1 MNIAVVG
8 GGASGMMA
16 AIAAA
21 GKGARVFL
29 YEQKERV
36 GKKILATGN
45 GKCNFSNRQLS
56 ASCYYGED
64 TEKIKKVLARFDTDC
79 AVSFFEEAGM
89 CIKDKNGYLYPLS
102 EQASTVL
109 DILRLQL
116 LKYRVTVLTEEK
128 VTGLTVE
135 EKRNGIYVHTKNKRI
150 FYDKVILACGGK
162 AAPKTGSDGNG
173 YLLAKSKGHSLISRC
188 LHWCSLFVWKI

>member
-16 AIAAA
+16 AITAA
-21 GKGARVFL
+21 KEGARVFL

-36 GKKILATGN
+36 GKKILSTGN

-56 ASCYYGED
+56 ASCYYGEN
-64 TEKIKKVLARFDTDC
+64 TEKIKKVLACFDTDS

-89 CIKDKNGYLYPLS
+89 CVKDKNGYLYPLS

-109 DILRLQL
+109 DILRMQL
-116 LKYRVTVLTEEK
+116 EKYQVTVLTEEK
-128 VTGLTVE
+128 VIKLSRMKRKTVSMYI
-135 EKRNGIYVHTKNKRI
+135 RRI
-150 FYDKVILACGGK
+150 IGFFIIK
-162 AAPKTGSDGNG
+162 
-173 YLLAKSKGHSLISRC
+173 
-188 LHWCSLFVWKI
+188 